1 MAMAKRKL
9 ATADVERHL
18 EEQLELLTL
27 SCDSYD
33 RGYDAEAKRIAAI
46 VRTLCHET
54 KSSHATLRQSLQPY
68 VGNR

>member
-9 ATADVERHL
+9 ATADLERHL

-33 RGYDAEAKRIAAI
+33 RGTTQKRS
-46 VRTLCHET
+46 E
-54 KSSHATLRQSLQPY
+54 LRQ
-68 VGNR
+68 